1 MRKALTIAGSDSGG
15 GAGIQTDLKTFAALG
30 VYGTSVITALTAQ
43 NTLGVHGIHAV
54 PAPFVAAQLEAVLSD
69 IPVDA
74 AKTGMLQ
81 DAEIIRTVA
90 SVLAARNFSQLVV
103 DPVMVA
109 ESGDRLLR
117 EDAVDALRT
126 ELLPLALI
134 VTPNLPE
141 TSVLIG
147 HPVATIAE
155 MTEAAYEIHRLGP
168 RYVLVKGGH
177 LQGPETIDIFFDGK
191 KVHRLPAKR
200 LASNHTHGSG
210 CTYAAAITAYLARG
224 LEPLPAV
231 RAAKQFIT
239 AAIAH
244 GFPVGGGYGP
254 TNPMA
259 GLWHDAESVRIPREL
274 AAAAK
279 LIRHSDLK
287 TILPADKQL
296 VLLYCRDEASTP
308 ADVAVLTMTVAEER
322 DRPQAEAIQ
331 WGEKTNMAEAL
342 LAARQKSPQ
351 LQALLAF
358 PELPG
363 LAAAAKAARGT
374 PAAFGT
380 VPPENASGLLLLSQ
394 DGQFLL
400 FAVTPQ
406 DAVRKLLE
414 LLALAVSDTF
424 K

>member
-1 MRKALTIAGSDSGG
+1 MQKALTIAGSDSGG

-54 PAPFVAAQLEAVLSD
+54 PASFVAAQLEAVLSD
-69 IPVDA
+69 IPVAA

-90 SVLAARNFSQLVV
+90 TVLSARNFTQLVV

-141 TSVLIG
+141 TNVLVG
-147 HPVATIAE
+147 HPVETVAE
-155 MTEAAYEIHRLGP
+155 MTEAAFEIHRLGP
-168 RYVLVKGGH
+168 QCVLIKGGH

-191 KVHRLPAKR
+191 TIHRLSAKR
-200 LASNHTHGSG
+200 LATNHTHGSG

-224 LEPLPAV
+224 MEPLSAV

-239 AAIAH
+239 TAIAH
-244 GFPVGGGYGP
+244 GIPIGGGYGP

-259 GLWHDAESVRIPREL
+259 ELWHDAETVRIPKAL
-274 AAAAK
+274 TAAAMM
-279 LIRHSDLK
+279 IRQSNVQNK
-287 TILPADKQL
+287 LPADKQIL
-296 VLLYCRDEASTP
+296 LLYCRDEADTP
-308 ADVAVLTMTVAEER
+308 ADVAVLTLTAAAGQER
-322 DRPQAEAIQ
+322 PLPEAVR
-331 WGEKTNMAEAL
+331 WGERTKAVEIL
-342 LAARQKSPQ
+342 LATRRKHPH
-351 LQALLAF
+351 LQAMLAI
-358 PELPG
+358 PEQPG
-363 LAAAAKAARGT
+363 LAAVAAARGISVAT
-374 PAAFGT
+374 DTA
-380 VPPENASGLLLLSQ
+380 PPEKAFDLLLCPQ
-394 DGQFLL
+394 DRQCLL

-406 DAVRKLLE
+406 EAVRKLLQ
-414 LLALAVSDTF
+414 LPL
-424 K
+424 